1 VGVVSVYIPLHD
13 IAVFF
18 AGFMTCF
25 FIGLFV
31 WIFASKDEGPG
42 L

>member
-1 VGVVSVYIPLHD
+1 MYVYLPLHD
-13 IAVFF
+13 IAVFA
-18 AGFMTCF
+18 AGLTTMF
-25 FIGLFV
+25 FISLFV